1 MMKFQDAKGNHVF
14 NEGEF
19 VEVDFGK
26 YFTYRKTDNLWAI
39 EQGFMHEVDVLD
51 GVRFAR
57 VLKTVAYVCVDE
69 DASGKAV
76 FQIWKIKKHNRYNES
91 EPVLYSKLKRN

>member
-1 MMKFQDAKGNHVF
+1 MMTLKETNI
-14 NEGEF
+14 GEF
-19 VEVDFGK
+19 QECEFGN
-26 YFTYRKTDNLWAI
+26 YFTYSNTNNLWAI
-39 EQGFMHEVDVLD
+39 EQGFMHQIDVLD

-69 DASGKAV
+69 DEYGKAV
-76 FQIWKIKKHNRYNES
+76 FQIWKIKKHNKYNAS

>member
-1 MMKFQDAKGNHVF
+1 MMTLREL

-19 VEVDFGK
+19 QECDHGN

-57 VLKTVAYVCVDE
+57 VLKTVAYVCTDE
-69 DASGKAV
+69 DADGKAV
-76 FQIWKIKKHNRYNES
+76 FEKWNIKNHSLYREK

>member
-1 MMKFQDAKGNHVF
+1 MMTMREL

-19 VEVDFGK
+19 QECEYGN

-39 EQGFMHEVDVLD
+39 EQGFMHEIDVGD
-51 GVRFAR
+51 GGVRFAR

-69 DASGKAV
+69 DANGKAV
-76 FQIWKIKKHNRYNES
+76 FQIWKIKKHLRYNES

>member
-1 MMKFQDAKGNHVF
+1 
-14 NEGEF
+14 
-19 VEVDFGK
+19 
-26 YFTYRKTDNLWAI
+26 
-39 EQGFMHEVDVLD
+39 MHEVDVLD

-69 DASGKAV
+69 DEYSKAV
-76 FQIWKIKKHNRYNES
+76 FQIWKIKKHNKYNEL

>member
-1 MMKFQDAKGNHVF
+1 MMTLKEL

-19 VEVDFGK
+19 QESDFGN

-39 EQGFMHEVDVLD
+39 EQGFMHEIDVGNG

-69 DASGKAV
+69 DAEGKAV
-76 FQIWKIKKHNRYNES
+76 FEIWRIKKHNRYNQS
-91 EPVLYSKLKRN
+91 EPVLYSKLKR

>member
-1 MMKFQDAKGNHVF
+1 MMKFQDSKGAHVL
-14 NEGEF
+14 NQGEF
-19 VEVDFGK
+19 QECDFGK

-69 DASGKAV
+69 DEYGKAV
-76 FQIWKIKKHNRYNES
+76 FQIWKIKKHVQYNES
-91 EPVLYSKLKRN
+91 EPVVYSKLKR

>member
-1 MMKFQDAKGNHVF
+1 MMTLKEL

-19 VEVDFGK
+19 QECDFGN

-39 EQGFMHEVDVLD
+39 EQGFMHEIDVGSGGIGNG

-69 DASGKAV
+69 DAEGKAV
-76 FQIWKIKKHNRYNES
+76 FEIWKIKKHNRYNQS
-91 EPVLYSKLKRN
+91 EPVLYSKLKR

>member
-1 MMKFQDAKGNHVF
+1 MMTMNEF

-26 YFTYRKTDNLWAI
+26 HFTYRKTDNLWAI

-57 VLKTVAYVCVDE
+57 VLKTVAYVCTDE
-69 DASGKAV
+69 DEYGKAV
-76 FQIWKIKKHNRYNES
+76 FEKWKIKKHVRYNEKES
-91 EPVLYSKLKRN
+91 VLYSKLKRN

>member
-1 MMKFQDAKGNHVF
+1 MMTLKEL

-19 VEVDFGK
+19 QECDYGK
-26 YFTYRKTDNLWAI
+26 HFTYRKTDNLWAI

-57 VLKTVAYVCVDE
+57 VLKTVVYVCVDE
-69 DASGKAV
+69 DAYGKAV
-76 FQIWKIKKHNRYNES
+76 FEKWNIKNHSLYREN